1 MADIVTNR
9 VGTFFKKEF
18 GTLEKLFKDEP
29 NIIYQLLETGFNIED
44 SRILVKD
51 KDVHDDLIELY
62 KELSGENP
70 SISSLDKY
78 ELIIKLKLPKK

>member
-1 MADIVTNR
+1 MADIITNN
-9 VGTFFKKEF
+9 VGTFYKKEF

-29 NIIYQLLETGFNIED
+29 SIIYQLLETGFEIQD
-44 SRILVKD
+44 SRVLVKD
-51 KDVHDDLIELY
+51 KDVHDDLVELY
-62 KELSGENP
+62 KELKGENP